1 MPFYE
6 TTTYLCFA
14 GKMEMF
20 SKKFATKI
28 REIFTTEN
36 NLAVL
41 ATIPNKISSGPLA
54 TLIAL
59 IKSNKNSKVIEVT
72 KSNRNDILDEIVSS
86 LIANT

>member
-1 MPFYE
+1 
-6 TTTYLCFA
+6 
-14 GKMEMF
+14 MEMF
-20 SKKFATKI
+20 SKKFANKI
-28 REIFTTEN
+28 REIFTKEN